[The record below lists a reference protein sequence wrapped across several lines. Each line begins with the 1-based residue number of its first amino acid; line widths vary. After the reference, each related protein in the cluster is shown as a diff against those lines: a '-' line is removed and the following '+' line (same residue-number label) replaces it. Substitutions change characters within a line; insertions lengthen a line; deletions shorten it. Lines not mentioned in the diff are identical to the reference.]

1 LEKERCAS
9 TNLMCIA
16 MIFILYASDIVL
28 MVRTLYD
35 LNKQLKILNDFFS
48 TMDMIINTDKTQGY
62 DNQIL
67 KDRSC

>member
-1 LEKERCAS
+1 
-9 TNLMCIA
+9 